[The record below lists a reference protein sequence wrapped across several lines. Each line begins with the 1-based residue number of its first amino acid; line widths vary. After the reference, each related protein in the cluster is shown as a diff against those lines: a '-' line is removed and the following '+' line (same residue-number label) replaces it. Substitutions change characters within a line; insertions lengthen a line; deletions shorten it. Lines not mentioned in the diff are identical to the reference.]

1 MSKLPRRSAAGDD
14 LFLVRVRRESPSPA
28 ELRGY
33 VDRIATGERF
43 HFTTVGDLNAFF
55 ASRLSRTEPER
66 TKR

>member
-1 MSKLPRRSAAGDD
+1 MSKLPRRSAVGDD
-14 LFLVRVRRESPSPA
+14 LFVVRVRREVVSRE

-55 ASRLSRTEPER
+55 ASRLSRVEPER